1 MAFFKAFN
9 SANLKL
15 SALAI
20 RLIEYGFDA
29 ANLSFWLSIGIPESN
44 AIASRFYITIVTVNS

>member
-20 RLIEYGFDA
+20 KIMEYGFDA
-29 ANLSFWLSIGIPESN
+29 ANLSFWSSIGIPESN
-44 AIASRFYITIVTVNS
+44 AGASRLYITIVTVNS